1 MGHQRFLCSYLG
13 LFGNSQLLNNV
24 ITKHKSVFMTAI
36 VVFSGVMIGNV
47 LKGHPI
53 EQVEEESSTL

>member
-1 MGHQRFLCSYLG
+1 MGNQCFLFSHLG

-24 ITKHKSVFMTAI
+24 ITKHRSVFMTAS

-53 EQVEEESSTL
+53 EQVEEGSSTL